1 MRKRAACAK
10 YLGHTI
16 EYMEAMSVGDIQYP
30 LKTQQSG
37 AGQAK
42 KGKSVWNTKFFAD
55 VNAMLNEPIDR
66 FKMNL
71 SRIDPHG
78 DGKRCMLV
86 PTRKTVEAMITVL
99 KEQAE
104 GEGIEADITPQTV
117 KQALNAQGEGGE
129 ASWVAIFWKLYTG
142 HEATLD
148 EYVERGFSDLMQW
161 LNAFHVLKPMTDEK
175 AVESQLDFLVLGDA
189 VVEDREEAA
198 AYLYSCTCESYLH
211 YAFCRHTCYILIE
224 SATVGYPATMS
235 PSPSNPNQL
244 VTNRD
249 GRRVIGGGMKRKSK
263 GGGALDRNG

>member
-16 EYMEAMSVGDIQYP
+16 EYMKAMSVGDIQYP

-86 PTRKTVEAMITVL
+86 PTRKTVEATITVL

-117 KQALNAQGEGGE
+117 KRSTPRARAEKPHG
-129 ASWVAIFWKLYTG
+129 S
-142 HEATLD
+142 
-148 EYVERGFSDLMQW
+148 RFS
-161 LNAFHVLKPMTDEK
+161 
-175 AVESQLDFLVLGDA
+175 G
-189 VVEDREEAA
+189 
-198 AYLYSCTCESYLH
+198 SCTRGTRRPWTSTS
-211 YAFCRHTCYILIE
+211 RGD
-224 SATVGYPATMS
+224 SATS
-235 PSPSNPNQL
+235 C
-244 VTNRD
+244 
-249 GRRVIGGGMKRKSK
+249 IGSTRSTCSIP
-263 GGGALDRNG
+263 